1 MLVKHVLASNRIDVA
16 IELVL
21 HKSIVVSRHINRLV
35 EFENVSGDI
44 RILVESNVL
53 CEIDV
58 SDIVEVLKQA
68 RTHDIEIGIIV
79 LILHAHLVKTTK

>member
-16 IELVL
+16 IELVF
-21 HKSIVVSRHINRLV
+21 HKSIVVSGHINRLV
-35 EFENVSGDI
+35 KFENVSSDI
-44 RILVESNVL
+44 RILIESHML
-53 CEIDV
+53 CEINV

>member
-35 EFENVSGDI
+35 EFENISGDI
-44 RILVESNVL
+44 RILVKSHVL

>member
-1 MLVKHVLASNRIDVA
+1 MLVKHVLASDRIDVA

-21 HKSIVVSRHINRLV
+21 HKSIVVSRHINRLIK
-35 EFENVSGDI
+35 FENVSGDI
-44 RILVESNVL
+44 RILIESHVL
-53 CEIDV
+53 CEIDI
-58 SDIVEVLKQA
+58 SDIVEVLKQT

>member
-35 EFENVSGDI
+35 KFENVGSDI
-44 RILVESNVL
+44 RILVESHVL